1 MKRILLVGN
10 GFDLAHG
17 LLTKYEHF
25 LYLMKNWDD
34 IYLAYVQ
41 ELKKREKD
49 YLKENCN
56 EDYVQQDF
64 FTDFYEFPEETIKK
78 YIKDVFKMSRN
89 RLEKLGEIIEK
100 NSWARYFCQCEA
112 EIDQWI
118 DFEREIYPV
127 LDMFEFIFK
136 AGYELDENNLVGYI
150 YISREKVNSKMFS
163 LCQQWNKYLYCDRD
177 RIWIKKDFS
186 SCNYGI
192 LKKRIL
198 NSLKE
203 EFDEFIYAFEI
214 YLQEFVNKRE
224 LNEIN
229 QIKQINADFIISF
242 NYTLTEQIYMN
253 DKTKSHHIHGN
264 IREESSDDK
273 NNMVLG
279 VNERNEQSI
288 DFIYFV
294 KYFQR
299 IQKHV
304 GTLYKRTLQDYNDK
318 RNIAMSEEYEVHIY
332 GHSLD
337 ETDEDILKLV
347 IGKND
352 LSGSIY
358 LNPGKVVIYYYND
371 SDYEQK
377 VINLIKLYGRPIVEE
392 FIDDQRFEFVKIVN
406 EGE

>member
-1 MKRILLVGN
+1 MKKILLVGN

-25 LYLMKNWDD
+25 LYLMKNWDEFYD
-34 IYLAYVQ
+34 SYIKEIEKQ
-41 ELKKREKD
+41 KKELKKAQDNNDIQLLDIFAEFGILAESENQIDK
-49 YLKENCN
+49 YLKDVLKLNHEN
-56 EDYVQQDF
+56 
-64 FTDFYEFPEETIKK
+64 IK
-78 YIKDVFKMSRN
+78 
-89 RLEKLGEIIEK
+89 KLGEIIK
-100 NSWARYFCQCEA
+100 NNSWTRYFCQCEA

-127 LDMFEFIFK
+127 IDMFDLIFREEYK
-136 AGYELDENNLVGYI
+136 LGKNSTAGKV
-150 YISREKVNSKMFS
+150 YISRDRISSKMYG
-163 LCQQWNKYLYCDRD
+163 LCQLWSKYFNCDD
-177 RIWIKKDFS
+177 TYVWIKNEFS
-186 SCNYGI
+186 SYNYGI
-192 LKKRIL
+192 LKKSVL
-198 NSLKE
+198 KSLRK

-253 DKTKSHHIHGN
+253 DKTKLHHIHGN
-264 IREESSDDK
+264 IREEKSIAGS
-273 NNMVLG
+273 NMVLG

-304 GTLYKRTLQDYNDK
+304 GTLYKKFLKECDYN
-318 RNIAMSEEYEVHIY
+318 RRIATKEDYEVHIY

-358 LNPGKVVIYYYND
+358 LNPEKVVIYYYND

-392 FIDDQRFEFVKIVN
+392 FIDDQKFEFVKIVN
-406 EGE
+406 